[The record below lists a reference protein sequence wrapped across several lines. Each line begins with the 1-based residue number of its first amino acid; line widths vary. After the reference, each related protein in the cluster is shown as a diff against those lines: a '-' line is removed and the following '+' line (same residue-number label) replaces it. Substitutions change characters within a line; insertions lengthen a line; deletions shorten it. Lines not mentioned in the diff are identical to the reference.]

1 MTQDVLVKGAT
12 DPIGTEEGFCTLD
25 HQGSRRRR
33 TEMARVLLMVEDGF
47 EDLELYYPKL
57 RLIEA
62 GHQTELATP
71 DGKPRTG
78 KHEYTATADLAIT
91 QVDVTTYDALVVPG
105 GSASPE
111 RLRVNDDALSV
122 VRGFEDAG
130 KPIASI
136 CHGPWLLASAGVLE
150 GKRAT
155 CYFMIRDDVRNA
167 GAEYVDEEV
176 VEDGN
181 LITSRTPIDL
191 PAFMRTLLARL
202 GPL

>member
-1 MTQDVLVKGAT
+1 M
-12 DPIGTEEGFCTLD
+12 
-25 HQGSRRRR
+25 RRRLLIR
-33 TEMARVLLMVEDGF
+33 PVHRVDRRTTEMSNVLLVVEEGF

-62 GHQTELATP
+62 GHVPHVATP
-71 DGKPRTG
+71 DGQPRSG
-78 KHEYTATADLAIT
+78 KRGYTIAADLAIDE
-91 QVDVTTYDALVVPG
+91 VAAGEYDALVVPG
-105 GSASPE
+105 GSRSPE
-111 RLRVNDDALSV
+111 QLRVNEGA
-122 VRGFEDAG
+122 VRLVREFEAAG

-176 VEDGN
+176 VESGN
-181 LITSRTPIDL
+181 LITSRTPVDL
-191 PAFMRTLLARL
+191 PAFMKTLLSRL
-202 GPL
+202 

>member
-1 MTQDVLVKGAT
+1 MAKVLMLV
-12 DPIGTEEGFCTLD
+12 DE
-25 HQGSRRRR
+25 
-33 TEMARVLLMVEDGF
+33 GF

-62 GHQTELATP
+62 GHQVHVATP
-71 DGKPRTG
+71 DGQPRSG
-78 KHEYTATADLAIT
+78 KHEYSAAADLAIPD
-91 QVDVTTYDALVVPG
+91 VDAGAYDALVVPG
-105 GSASPE
+105 GSRSPE
-111 RLRVNDDALSV
+111 QLRVNDAALDVVKTFDAS
-122 VRGFEDAG
+122 G
-130 KPIASI
+130 KVIASI
-136 CHGPWLLASAGVLE
+136 CHGPWLLASAGALT

-176 VEDGN
+176 VESGN

-202 GPL
+202 G

>member
-1 MTQDVLVKGAT
+1 MVFAPYSLRET
-12 DPIGTEEGFCTLD
+12 
-25 HQGSRRRR
+25 RRRN
-33 TEMARVLLMVEDGF
+33 EMAKVLMLVDDGY

-62 GHQTELATP
+62 GHTVHVATP
-71 DGKPRTG
+71 DGEPRSG
-78 KHEYTATADLAIT
+78 KHEYSASADLAIPA
-91 QVDVTTYDALVVPG
+91 VDVHTYDALVVPG
-105 GSASPE
+105 GSRSPE
-111 RLRVNDDALSV
+111 QLRVNEDALDV
-122 VRGFEDAG
+122 VRAFESAG

-136 CHGPWLLASAGVLE
+136 CHGPWLLASAGALT

-176 VEDGN
+176 VESGN

-202 GPL
+202 

>member
-1 MTQDVLVKGAT
+1 V
-12 DPIGTEEGFCTLD
+12 EE
-25 HQGSRRRR
+25 
-33 TEMARVLLMVEDGF
+33 GF

-62 GHQTELATP
+62 GHVAHVATP
-71 DGKPRTG
+71 DGRPRSG
-78 KHEYTATADLAIT
+78 KRGYQIAADLAIG
-91 QVDVTTYDALVVPG
+91 DVEADDYDALVVPG
-105 GSASPE
+105 GSRSPE
-111 RLRVNDDALSV
+111 LLRVDDGAVGL
-122 VRGFEDAG
+122 VREFQVAD

-136 CHGPWLLASAGVLE
+136 CHGPWLLASAGALE

-176 VEDGN
+176 VESGN
-181 LITSRTPIDL
+181 LITSRTPADL

-202 GPL
+202 